1 MLAPITPGRQGNVRH
16 NLSGVLAYDSFRPAN
31 MDSFFPINLSAD
43 SMLLVSDCR
52 AILGEVEGMSRFVP
66 NIDMYLSMY
75 VRKEALLSSQIE
87 GAQCTFDD
95 VLDPSNESNASR
107 DLTDVVN
114 YTRAVQQ
121 ATKLM
126 EELPLCMRLLKSVH
140 ATLLGNGRGSDK
152 TPGQFRTTQN
162 WVGPNGCTLNEAPYV
177 PPNTEDM
184 KEALG
189 DLELFINERDD
200 IDPVIKAALVHSSLK
215 PHTRFST
222 ATDASG
228 VCSSSFR
235 SYMMGR
241 SPSRSSTPRMNSN
254 DTGANTTIGLC
265 A

>member
-16 NLSGVLAYDSFRPAN
+16 NLSGALAYDSFRPAN
-31 MDSFFPINLSAD
+31 MDSINLSAD
-43 SMLLVSDCR
+43 SMRLVSDCR

-87 GAQCTFDD
+87 GTQCTFDD

-121 ATKLM
+121 ATTLM

-152 TPGQFRTTQN
+152 DDSELGRTKRLHAQ
-162 WVGPNGCTLNEAPYV
+162 
-177 PPNTEDM
+177 
-184 KEALG
+184 
-189 DLELFINERDD
+189 
-200 IDPVIKAALVHSSLK
+200 
-215 PHTRFST
+215 
-222 ATDASG
+222 
-228 VCSSSFR
+228 
-235 SYMMGR
+235 
-241 SPSRSSTPRMNSN
+241 
-254 DTGANTTIGLC
+254 
-265 A
+265 

>member
-1 MLAPITPGRQGNVRH
+1 MLVPITPGRQGNVRH
-16 NLSGVLAYDSFRPAN
+16 NLSGALAYDSFKPAN
-31 MDSFFPINLSAD
+31 MDSFFPLDLSAD
-43 SMLLVSDCR
+43 SMRLVSDCR

-87 GAQCTFDD
+87 GTQCTFDD

-114 YTRAVQQ
+114 YTRAAQQ

-126 EELPLCMRLLKSVH
+126 GELPLCMRLLKSVH

-200 IDPVIKAALVHSSLK
+200 KI
-215 PHTRFST
+215 
-222 ATDASG
+222 
-228 VCSSSFR
+228 
-235 SYMMGR
+235 GR
-241 SPSRSSTPRMNSN
+241 
-254 DTGANTTIGLC
+254 AHV
-265 A
+265 